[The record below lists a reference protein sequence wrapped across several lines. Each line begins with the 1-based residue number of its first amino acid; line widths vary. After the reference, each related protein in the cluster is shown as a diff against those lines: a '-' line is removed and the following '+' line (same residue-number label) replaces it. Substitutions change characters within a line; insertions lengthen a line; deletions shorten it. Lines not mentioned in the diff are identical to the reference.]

1 MPKIKRE
8 RTRYHARPIDSSHI
22 SNRPFSVQDNA
33 VKKFST
39 SENTKPENLAE
50 IKKDRRRQRHENWL
64 NKLNQ
69 AYSKKKK
76 TKTQISLNQIKDAID
91 IVHEDI
97 VNADNSGVAPK
108 LSKNSRKN
116 LAIQE
121 MIRFQNILKLNE
133 FKSNPMAAIQ
143 EHLKNTLPQKDTTE
157 KMDEGK

>member
-8 RTRYHARPIDSSHI
+8 RTRYHAKPVDSRT
-22 SNRPFSVQDNA
+22 SNHPFSVQENPI
-33 VKKFST
+33 KKLSST
-39 SENTKPENLAE
+39 EEVKPENFSE

-76 TKTQISLNQIKDAID
+76 AKTTISLNQIKDAID
-91 IVHEDI
+91 IVQEDI
-97 VNADNSGVAPK
+97 NSTENSGVAPK

-116 LAIQE
+116 LALQE
-121 MIRFQNILKLNE
+121 MVRFQNILKLNE